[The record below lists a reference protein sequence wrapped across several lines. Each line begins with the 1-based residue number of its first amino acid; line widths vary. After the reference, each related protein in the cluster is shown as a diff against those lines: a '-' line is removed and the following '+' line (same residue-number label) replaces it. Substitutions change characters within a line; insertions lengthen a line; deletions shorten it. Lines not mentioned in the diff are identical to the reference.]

1 MNCDCSECVSWKPW
15 ETKES
20 KDSKE
25 TKETKESIWLELI
38 PTLPKNV
45 CQQHKDN
52 FPVLCDISEALY
64 YGASRIPVL
73 SFQFKYENCEVK
85 YTLLYDD
92 VKQSRKL
99 IITGVCE

>member
-15 ETKES
+15 DTKES
-20 KDSKE
+20 KDSKY
-25 TKETKESIWLELI
+25 TKDTKESFWLELN

-52 FPVLCDISEALY
+52 LPVLCDISEALY
-64 YGASRIPVL
+64 DTTPVL

-85 YTLLYDD
+85 YTLLYDVD
-92 VKQSRKL
+92 KQSSKGL
-99 IITGVCE
+99 NITGVCE